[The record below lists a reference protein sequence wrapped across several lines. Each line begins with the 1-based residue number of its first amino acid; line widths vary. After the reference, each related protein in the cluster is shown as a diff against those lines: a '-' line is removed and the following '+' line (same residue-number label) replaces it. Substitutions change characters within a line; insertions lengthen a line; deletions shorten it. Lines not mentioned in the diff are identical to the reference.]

1 MNWCTSINNSEIVSI
16 LLYFSYN
23 NFGYIYGRKAMVQGN
38 LTITMDDD
46 GENKTQHAMTE
57 GNTILMNNNNMIS
70 MSNNTSN

>member
-1 MNWCTSINNSEIVSI
+1 
-16 LLYFSYN
+16 
-23 NFGYIYGRKAMVQGN
+23 MVKGN

-70 MSNNTSN
+70 MSHSTSN

>member
-1 MNWCTSINNSEIVSI
+1 MSI

-46 GENKTQHAMTE
+46 DENKTQHAMTE
-57 GNTILMNNNNMIS
+57 GNTILMNNNNMTSIS
-70 MSNNTSN
+70 HNTSN